1 MAYSGTT
8 NQTTINVDQLISYAF
23 RDAGKQAE
31 EITPEYVNAA
41 KQALFYI
48 LMNMSNRGVNLWMLE
63 NYLCGALTAQQQL
76 IMPVG
81 TIDVREANWVYVQNI
96 QASEYLPVSNT
107 YSPAAFNQN
116 PTLSTTATSAG
127 GDKNYFGVSYQGPQS
142 VFYVGWNA
150 FYDAALYS
158 TPTAIYQFALEYS
171 DDGINW
177 HLKEQFPEVS
187 MVDYQW
193 QYYNLSI
200 TEPHQYWRLRGTKT
214 DSTGLP
220 QVFTVRQ
227 IVFSTSQQVIPL
239 ARLNRDDYWNLPNK
253 QFPSVRSLQ
262 YWFDRQ
268 IDPSMY
274 LWPVPN
280 NPYQMFQLII
290 EKEIQDVG
298 TLTDQ
303 IYVPNRW
310 IGAVQA
316 LLSHKLS
323 MQLPGVDM
331 GRVTYLE
338 AQAAKLE
345 LDAANEERDKSPI
358 YFQPN
363 ISYYTR

>member
-8 NQTTINVDQLISYAF
+8 NQTTVNVDQLISYAF
-23 RDAGKQAE
+23 RDAGKQSE

-76 IMPVG
+76 IMPPG
-81 TIDVREANWVYVQNI
+81 TIDVREANWVYIINQA
-96 QASEYLPVSNT
+96 ASEYLPVSNPD
-107 YSPAAFNQN
+107 SPAVFDQN
-116 PTLSTTATSAG
+116 LELVSTSTVG
-127 GDKNYFGVSYQGPQS
+127 ENYFGLQYQYSQP
-142 VFYVGWNA
+142 VFYVGFNG
-150 FYDAALYS
+150 YAAGGGS
-158 TPTAIYQFALEYS
+158 TTYNFAYEVS
-171 DDGINW
+171 NDGVTW
-177 HLKEQFPEVS
+177 KTVEQFPATTLKDKEWAYFNIS
-187 MVDYQW
+187 TTPSY
-193 QYYNLSI
+193 QYY
-200 TEPHQYWRLRGTKT
+200 RLRE
-214 DSTGLP
+214 
-220 QVFTVRQ
+220 TVATTFSIRQ

-280 NPYQMFQLII
+280 NDFQMFQLII

-298 TLTDQ
+298 SLTDQ

-316 LLSHKLS
+316 LLSHKLAL
-323 MQLPGVDM
+323 QLPGVDM
-331 GRVTYLE
+331 GRVSYLE
-338 AQAAKLE
+338 QQAAKLE